1 MGLKSR
7 NYLTLQALRYRD
19 ALRTFLRRFTRDERD
34 VDDLLQSTFT
44 RFLEAP
50 RRSHANIKSMEA
62 YLRTIAR
69 NVGIDWTKKRSSQG
83 ASAQLDDEALE
94 VEDGRVD
101 PERSA
106 AAMEGVERMQRA
118 YTRVPPQQ
126 RRVFEMAKF
135 EHLSTRD
142 IAARLNISESTVS
155 THLSLAMSALAAAR
169 SGE

>member
-1 MGLKSR
+1 M
-7 NYLTLQALRYRD
+7 QALRYRE

-50 RRSHANIKSMEA
+50 HRSHANIKSMEA

-69 NVGIDWTKKRSSQG
+69 NVGIDWTKKRASQG
-83 ASAQLDDEALE
+83 TPAQLDGEALL
-94 VEDGRVD
+94 VKDDRVD

-106 AAMEGVERMQRA
+106 VALEGIERMQRA
-118 YTRVPPQQ
+118 YTKLPPQQ
-126 RRVFEMAKF
+126 RKVFELAKF

-142 IAARLNISESTVS
+142 IAAQLDISESTVS
-155 THLSLAMSALAAAR
+155 THLSLAMSVLAAAR